1 MLTFAENNNE
11 KYSCLFVSYSYS
23 SRYIYHATSY
33 NEDTDWQSNITKH
46 ETRQNMIDFPIAK
59 INLGLN
65 IVSKRSDGYHNL
77 ETVFYPVPITDALEI
92 QLMDDKFP
100 STVRC
105 DLKVTNM
112 EIGGCEQDNLIVR
125 AYKLLSER
133 FPLPRI
139 HAHLFKGI
147 PMQAGMGGGSSDA
160 AYMLKALNECFNL
173 NISKEKLQEY
183 AASLGADCAFF
194 IDSEPAFATGIGS
207 CLSPIDMGTTL
218 TDCHVIIIKPSIAI
232 STKSAYAH
240 IHPHHPDKCC
250 RDIIN
255 QPMETWKHELTNDFE
270 EQAFKDYPELQ
281 NIKNNLYEH
290 GAIYAQMSGS
300 GSAMFGIFK
309 DKPENIDSYFK
320 PYNIITLKL

>member
-46 ETRQNMIDFPIAK
+46 ETQQNMIDFPIAK

-147 PMQAGMGGGSSDA
+147 PMQAGMGGGSSDCA
-160 AYMLKALNECFNL
+160 SMIKLLNNMFNL
-173 NISKEKLQEY
+173 GMSNDEMIDFAMK
-183 AASLGADCAFF
+183 LGADCPFF
-194 IDSEPAFATGIGS
+194 ILGTPQYAEGIGEKLEPIEIDLHGWTLAVVCPKIPVSTKEAFS
-207 CLSPIDMGTTL
+207 CIKPCRTKIK
-218 TDCHVIIIKPSIAI
+218 CREIIKRPV
-232 STKSAYAH
+232 
-240 IHPHHPDKCC
+240 
-250 RDIIN
+250 
-255 QPMETWKHELTNDFE
+255 ETWRGHLNNDFE
-270 EQAFKDYPELQ
+270 ESVFAMHPEIGS
-281 NIKNNLYEH
+281 IKQKLYDI
-290 GAIYAQMSGS
+290 GATYASMSGS
-300 GSAMFGIFK
+300 GSSVYGLFHSTINLEGLFGDAF
-309 DKPENIDSYFK
+309 
-320 PYNIITLKL
+320 THTCVL